1 MNTYALDTVS
11 RRAAEAISR
20 RRSLLAVSGAALGV
34 TMARP
39 LSSEAKGG
47 NTCKKKAKK
56 QCANDAA
63 ACKTSV
69 LALCDAPGSPQCV
82 GLQACCESC
91 SAAGFMTC
99 LIEFQQQQEQQP

>member
-1 MNTYALDTVS
+1 MNTYALDTIS

-20 RRSLLAVSGAALGV
+20 RRSLLAVTGAALGV

-47 NTCKKKAKK
+47 NSCKKKAKK
-56 QCANDAA
+56 QCANDAT

-69 LALCDAPGSPQCV
+69 LALCDQPGSPQCA
-82 GLQACCESC
+82 GLQACCDSC

-99 LIEFQQQQEQQP
+99 LIQLQEAQP